1 MNVCAEAA
9 WAQKSTQSRSA
20 AASDSL
26 FMLYFLLL
34 TEKAPIKSEFPQDL
48 PDGFKQ
54 RIFP

>member
-9 WAQKSTQSRSA
+9 PAQNSSA
-20 AASDSL
+20 AQSDSL